1 MVGEGVQFM
10 MEKKKV
16 LVFPAGTEI
25 AFEIWNALKNCK
37 DVELWGATSVHCHA
51 EMVFER
57 CFMNLP
63 FIDDDRI
70 IDSLNNII
78 DEAEIDYIYPAHDS
92 ALFKLT
98 RYKWKLH
105 AEVITSDF
113 LTVRICRNK
122 NETYKYLWE
131 RGAYYLP
138 RFYTQDEL
146 AFEDVDEFPVFAKP
160 AVGQGA
166 EGAVKVNSEEELQRL
181 LDSGKEYA
189 VCEYLPGEE
198 ITVDCFTDKNG
209 TLRYVGQRSRD
220 RIRSGIAVRSRTMPT
235 EKIVFKI
242 AEDLNDQFDF
252 TGAWFF
258 QMKKDKNGDYKL
270 MEVAP
275 RIAGTMGLTR
285 NLGVNMPLLTL
296 YTVMGLDVEIVN
308 NNADLLLDRAFI
320 SRFWYDIDY
329 DTVYVDFDDTLI
341 VNGKVNPML
350 IAFLHQCKDKGKS
363 VILLTKHRH
372 GNIIT
377 DIEAHNI
384 SMKLFD
390 AVILIGLEK
399 EKADYV
405 SEGGIFIDDSWRNR
419 KKVQDKVGIPVFDV
433 DAVESLLDWSA

>member
-1 MVGEGVQFM
+1 MT
-10 MEKKKV
+10 EKVKV

-37 DVELWGATSVHCHA
+37 DVELWGATSVPCHA

-57 CFMNLP
+57 CIGGLP

-70 IDSLNNII
+70 IESLNNII
-78 DEAEIDYIYPAHDS
+78 DEAEINYIYPAHDS

-98 RYKWKLH
+98 RCRWKLH

-113 LTVRICRNK
+113 LTVRLCRNK

-131 RGAYYLP
+131 RGAFYLP
-138 RFYTQDEL
+138 RFYTLDEQ
-146 AFEDVDEFPVFAKP
+146 AFEDMDEFPVFAKP

-166 EGAVKVNSEEELQRL
+166 EGAVKVNSEEELERL
-181 LDSGKEYA
+181 LESGTEYA

-198 ITVDCFTDKNG
+198 ITVDCFTDKDG
-209 TLRYVGQRSRD
+209 RLRYIGQRSRD
-220 RIRSGIAVRSRTMPT
+220 RIRSGIAVRSRTMTT
-235 EKIVFKI
+235 EPIVRKV
-242 AEDLNDQFDF
+242 AENLNEHFDF

-270 MEVAP
+270 LEVAP

-285 NLGVNMPLLTL
+285 ALGVNMPLLTL
-296 YTVMGLDVEIVN
+296 YTVRGLDVKIVQN
-308 NNADLLLDRAFI
+308 YSDILLDRAFI

-350 IAFLHQCKDKGKS
+350 IAFLYQCKDNGKE
-363 VILLTKHRH
+363 VVLLTKHHH
-372 GNIIT
+372 GNIIE
-377 DIEAHNI
+377 DVEKHNI

-390 AVILIGLEK
+390 AVVLIGRDK
-399 EKADYV
+399 DKSDYV
-405 SEGGIFIDDSWRNR
+405 NENSIFIDDSWSNREKVRNR
-419 KKVQDKVGIPVFDV
+419 VGVPVFDV